1 MKILIAV
8 PTFENILP
16 ECFKAIYDL
25 AKPCDCNFEFVKGY
39 DCAKARN
46 KIMEKAIKGGY
57 DFVLMVDSYTIVPK
71 DALANMLE
79 GDADVVLGFCPH
91 KNTKEGKSE
100 IHRPGPKYGD
110 RIFYKDI
117 PPEERIDIRGGGA
130 ACMLINLNT
139 VTSAIDKPYFRY
151 VIYDSGEN
159 LSEDLYFC
167 SQVRNAGLKLQADTR
182 VRCGH
187 MARYFQYE

>member
-16 ECFKAIYDL
+16 ECFKAIYDME
-25 AKPCDCNFEFVKGY
+25 KPCQCDFDFIKGY

-46 KIMEKAIKGGY
+46 KIMEKAIKGNY
-57 DFVLMVDSYTIVPK
+57 DYALMVDSDTIVPK
-71 DALANMLE
+71 DALVNMLE

-91 KNTKEGKSE
+91 KNTKEGRSE
-100 IHRPGPKYGD
+100 IHRPGPAYGD

-117 PPEERIDIRGGGA
+117 PKESRIDVRGGGA
-130 ACMLINLNT
+130 ACILINVKT
-139 VTSAIDKPYFRY
+139 VAEQIEKPFFKY
-151 VIYDSGEN
+151 VIYDSGET

-167 SQVRNAGLKLQADTR
+167 TQARSVGLKIQADTR

-187 MARYFQYE
+187 LARYFQYE